1 MWQGMSETGEAQ
13 RCYIRFMLR
22 PSRLWLI
29 PPVAIGMFLAA
40 ALAGGCAGG
49 GRGSAMSDSS
59 YIELMTELIA
69 LKNTM
74 GTGTLDLPKERLDAM
89 ARHGVT
95 LEDLEKKAVL
105 LADDPSRALAVWSK
119 IREKIQEGG

>member
-1 MWQGMSETGEAQ
+1 
-13 RCYIRFMLR
+13 
-22 PSRLWLI
+22 
-29 PPVAIGMFLAA
+29 
-40 ALAGGCAGG
+40 
-49 GRGSAMSDSS
+49 
-59 YIELMTELIA
+59 
-69 LKNTM
+69 
-74 GTGTLDLPKERLDAM
+74 LPKERLDAM